1 MDPGQGH
8 AGRPDS
14 VLVERLRRG
23 EEGALA
29 DIYDGYAGLVH
40 GLARHVLRDRRA
52 AEDVTQEVFVALW
65 QNPDRF
71 DPARGS
77 LRGFLATMTHRRAV
91 DIVRRDEAR
100 NAREARTSE
109 EPEPVPDPGETVV
122 RTLDSQRVREAVAR
136 LPVAQRRALELA
148 YFRGRTYRQVAV
160 ELGIPEGTAKSR
172 LRLALQAIS
181 QTLRGEMSERWT

>member
-40 GLARHVLRDRRA
+40 GLATHVLRDRRA

-91 DIVRRDEAR
+91 DLVRRYEAR

-122 RTLDSQRVREAVAR
+122 KALDSQRVRDAVAR